1 MEGYQVREYVIQLD
15 IFKSLDPRGVN
26 WWVQS
31 DLADVIVK
39 NDHDK

>member
-1 MEGYQVREYVIQLD
+1 MEEYQVREYVSKLD
-15 IFKSLDPRGVN
+15 TFKSLDPGGMN
-26 WWVQS
+26 WWVQR